1 MTDSEIIELLE
12 TCGEIAN
19 CKKCSFYNAEKNNCL
34 IKLNTYALDL
44 INRQQAELEKAK
56 SEAVREFAEKL
67 KECAFECPMTIT
79 FGLFY
84 VLNDIGGCGAPPES
98 WADGWDKAIN
108 AAIEAV
114 EKLKATDDGVA
125 DGGYTR

>member
-44 INRQQAELEKAK
+44 INRQQTELEKAK

-67 KECAFECPMTIT
+67 RRESLLDRGYEILQEGVIETLIKEMTE
-79 FGLFY
+79 GD
-84 VLNDIGGCGAPPES
+84 ND
-98 WADGWDKAIN
+98 
-108 AAIEAV
+108 
-114 EKLKATDDGVA
+114 
-125 DGGYTR
+125 